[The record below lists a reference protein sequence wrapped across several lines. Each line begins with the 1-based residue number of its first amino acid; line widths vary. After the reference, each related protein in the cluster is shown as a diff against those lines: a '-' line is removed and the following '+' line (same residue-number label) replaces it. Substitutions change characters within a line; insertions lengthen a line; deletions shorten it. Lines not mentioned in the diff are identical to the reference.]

1 MADPR
6 AFRKRLTR
14 LLEASGE
21 VGFISA
27 YPFAQRHSPNTPHL
41 MRALKIAFTWTGL
54 ERLGLAKEH
63 LDGMPLAFR
72 QGMAERADILGD
84 VDQWAPNTWQ
94 GALGCTHI
102 HVLIAAFC
110 MDGDVNDYW
119 REIRTRLE
127 PEANPVGPDFIG
139 RFSGWRRSAGYRG
152 RWSSTAPP
160 KEERG
165 RRRRIRAGISG
176 CGWKRP
182 DCSRSCRRAFSRSV
196 RRRNL
201 HGVRKI
207 EQEVDRFTE
216 DLATSERL
224 SGGEDLATRLVG
236 RRRDKTSL
244 AVHESGSGRPHRG
257 TWPPHIKISRFNQCA
272 GKEGADQ
279 DARYPTRPRRS
290 LCISGPNP

>member
-1 MADPR
+1 
-6 AFRKRLTR
+6 
-14 LLEASGE
+14 
-21 VGFISA
+21 
-27 YPFAQRHSPNTPHL
+27 

-152 RWSSTAPP
+152 RWSSTASP

-182 DCSRSCRRAFSRSV
+182 DCSRSCRRAFRDLCADGTYMVFARSSRKSI
-196 RRRNL
+196 
-201 HGVRKI
+201 GSRKI
-207 EQEVDRFTE
+207 LQRSSGFREV
-216 DLATSERL
+216 
-224 SGGEDLATRLVG
+224 
-236 RRRDKTSL
+236 KTSQP
-244 AVHESGSGRPHRG
+244 A
-257 TWPPHIKISRFNQCA
+257 
-272 GKEGADQ
+272 
-279 DARYPTRPRRS
+279 
-290 LCISGPNP
+290 